1 MTDAVT
7 TPQTTPGRI
16 PLTPVG
22 DPSAAVCVGDFC
34 AIPDHHEQAIV
45 NRRLDEDLV

>member
-7 TPQTTPGRI
+7 TPLPSPKRT
-16 PLTPVG
+16 PLTLVG
-22 DPSAAVCVGDFC
+22 DPTAAACEGDSC
-34 AIPDHHEQAIV
+34 AIPDHHEQAVV

>member
-7 TPQTTPGRI
+7 MPPTTSRI
-16 PLTPVG
+16 PLTLVG
-22 DPSAAVCVGDFC
+22 DPTAATCEGVSCV
-34 AIPDHHEQAIV
+34 APDHHEQAIV

>member
-1 MTDAVT
+1 MTDAAT
-7 TPQTTPGRI
+7 TPQTI

-22 DPSAAVCVGDFC
+22 DPAAAACEGNFCV
-34 AIPDHHEQAIV
+34 IPDHHEQAVV

>member
-1 MTDAVT
+1 MTDAAT
-7 TPQTTPGRI
+7 TPEMIPG
-16 PLTPVG
+16 LTFLSPVG
-22 DPSAAVCVGDFC
+22 DPSAAVCVGAFC